1 MKKGR
6 KREMNYRA
14 LNDLQRKRLLT
25 ISKNDFSME
34 WENPDFFDILIG
46 KLPTIHHYQTESEIQ
61 KELNEL
67 YKCYSKF
74 DFFKTDRVKFIQ
86 EIRTLIE
93 NIYDKNP
100 NWYGLDLYNVEE
112 SIRQQEFCLI
122 SGEGGIGKSYFI
134 KCLEE
139 EFEHKNIPHLCIYG
153 KFEKDLQNIDIDEI
167 EETGKTGFI
176 FIVDAIN
183 EMSEKGQ
190 LELLNVLKRI
200 SNFSKIR
207 IILTY
212 RTNAIDSRIIE
223 EYKKLA
229 KTEYEF
235 PGVSFESALNELL
248 RMSVPDVYKYE
259 DILFSNNAL
268 LLNMLCRALSDE
280 KIIKEQVNSVASI
293 TFILEYYIKNSIKK
307 TFKGEIPST
316 APIEIWKDIKRVA
329 KWMYEQDTKEIDE
342 KNLRLLIK
350 SGDIFI
356 CVLRQAGVIA
366 EYNYDDRHY
375 YFFTI
380 DSLTDFLI
388 ARSLF
393 EDIKGKTFD
402 KVKDYITVK

>member
-14 LNDLQRKRLLT
+14 LNDIQRKRMLQ

-46 KLPTIHHYQTESEIQ
+46 KLPTIHHYQTENEIQ

-67 YKCYSKF
+67 YKFYSKF

-93 NIYDKNP
+93 NIHDKNP

-200 SNFSKIR
+200 SNFSKI
-207 IILTY
+207 Y
-212 RTNAIDSRIIE
+212 
-223 EYKKLA
+223 
-229 KTEYEF
+229 
-235 PGVSFESALNELL
+235 
-248 RMSVPDVYKYE
+248 
-259 DILFSNNAL
+259 
-268 LLNMLCRALSDE
+268 
-280 KIIKEQVNSVASI
+280 
-293 TFILEYYIKNSIKK
+293 
-307 TFKGEIPST
+307 
-316 APIEIWKDIKRVA
+316 
-329 KWMYEQDTKEIDE
+329 
-342 KNLRLLIK
+342 
-350 SGDIFI
+350 
-356 CVLRQAGVIA
+356 
-366 EYNYDDRHY
+366 
-375 YFFTI
+375 
-380 DSLTDFLI
+380 
-388 ARSLF
+388 
-393 EDIKGKTFD
+393 
-402 KVKDYITVK
+402 